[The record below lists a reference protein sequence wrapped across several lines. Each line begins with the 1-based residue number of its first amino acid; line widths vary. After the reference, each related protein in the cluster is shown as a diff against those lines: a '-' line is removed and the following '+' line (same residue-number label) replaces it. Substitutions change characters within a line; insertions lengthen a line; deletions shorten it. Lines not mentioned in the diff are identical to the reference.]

1 MPTWRKKFNVVLIL
15 SPTSFPYSQNFYCNN
30 LFQSSN
36 LIGRAFQTMTF
47 CITPFVCAF
56 QIVRL
61 WWGISACYIFMPI
74 DSDKWLHNSW
84 SHFQTNKLSAWPTST
99 YCKICIRKFFTL
111 TWNSQSHGF
120 LLKLFD
126 FACKKTLNIPDTLH
140 ESFWIT
146 LWKQPV
152 YKTIFTNQTSLLF
165 SVSRDNKMLN

>member
-1 MPTWRKKFNVVLIL
+1 MLFWFWLQQVSLTVRIF
-15 SPTSFPYSQNFYCNN
+15 FCNN

-126 FACKKTLNIPDTLH
+126 FACKKNWTFLTHYMNLS
-140 ESFWIT
+140 E
-146 LWKQPV
+146 
-152 YKTIFTNQTSLLF
+152 
-165 SVSRDNKMLN
+165 